1 MTIEVVAFLLIGA
14 YIATVVI
21 WVMMVA
27 PLKASRSRNIGRL
40 NQKEWEIMHWRLAF
54 EKANNDFMKLSEIQQ
69 TLYDAASSFQE
80 QTKDECWIKWEYSE
94 ATPYPLT
101 LDAIVD
107 VKFGDGEIF
116 EQESVNYWQCS
127 GTFVEGDC
135 WTKRENIADTIVA
148 YRVVN

>member
-21 WVMMVA
+21 WVMVVA

-80 QTKDECWIKWEYSE
+80 QTKDEGWIKWEYSE

-135 WTKRENIADTIVA
+135 WTKRENVADTIIA

>member
-14 YIATVVI
+14 YIATVII
-21 WVMMVA
+21 WVMVVA
-27 PLKASRSRNIGRL
+27 PLKASRSRLIGKL
-40 NQKEWEIMHWRLAF
+40 NQKEWQIMHWQLAYN
-54 EKANNDFMKLSEIQQ
+54 KANNDFMKLAEIQQ

-80 QTKDECWIKWEYSE
+80 QTRGDEWIDWEYSE

-101 LDAIVD
+101 LDAVVD

-116 EQESVNYWQCS
+116 EQESVHYWQCS

-135 WTKRENIADTIVA
+135 WTKRENVADTIVA

>member
-21 WVMMVA
+21 WVMVVA

-80 QTKDECWIKWEYSE
+80 QTKDEGWIKWEYSE

-135 WTKRENIADTIVA
+135 WTKRENVADTIVA

>member
-21 WVMMVA
+21 WVMVVA
-27 PLKASRSRNIGRL
+27 PLKASLSRNIGRL

-80 QTKDECWIKWEYSE
+80 QTKDEGWIKWEYSE

-135 WTKRENIADTIVA
+135 WTKRENIVDTIVA

>member
-21 WVMMVA
+21 WVMVVA

-80 QTKDECWIKWEYSE
+80 QTKDEGWIKWEYSE